1 MYKSNPTKS
10 SAMKIGEHIPCEYSI
25 SKIWTFDG
33 IENKHNVYRGEHC
46 IKRFCESLREHAIKI
61 N

>member
-1 MYKSNPTKS
+1 
-10 SAMKIGEHIPCEYSI
+10 MKIGEHIPCEYSI

-46 IKRFCESLREHAIKI
+46 IKRFCKSLREHAIKI